1 VSNDPT
7 PGLRARASLV
17 YIAERWDSLRAK
29 LEPGR
34 RGGSSVHT
42 APESTPPLALYVSDL
57 MHEIETEAR
66 SLAHVLMDETD
77 WTPPTSHMPGLLS
90 AVAERYGHWT
100 SGDEH
105 TALEFCDWA
114 ETAHEKVLAVLDPPE
129 RARYIGPCMVENCEG
144 ELRLREDQHAG
155 ECPSCGSGYTL
166 HEYRTWLDVKFEERL
181 MDRGEVCAALVM
193 LGLVHTDRV
202 HERVKNWTKRGQLVE
217 RAGLYSL
224 AEAKALAEKGRA
236 WVRVAT

>member
-1 VSNDPT
+1 GAAASGAGPRHRPRRGPRRRLSRHRSRPRLRQPRRRDALRPMARPTVRRARPSGSRHVRASRPHAPRHLPPTDGGTVSNDPT
-7 PGLRARASLV
+7 PGLRAPATPV
-17 YIAERWDSLRAK
+17 YIAERWAALPAT

-114 ETAHEKVLAVLDPPE
+114 ET
-129 RARYIGPCMVENCEG
+129 
-144 ELRLREDQHAG
+144 
-155 ECPSCGSGYTL
+155 
-166 HEYRTWLDVKFEERL
+166 
-181 MDRGEVCAALVM
+181 
-193 LGLVHTDRV
+193 
-202 HERVKNWTKRGQLVE
+202 
-217 RAGLYSL
+217 
-224 AEAKALAEKGRA
+224 
-236 WVRVAT
+236 